1 VFSKDGLLDALKKA
15 LAEGSL
21 DAELGHHLAGERAQ
35 ARAET
40 ARNHRN
46 WHSRWQVG
54 TDSAGRPG
62 GMRPP
67 IDHSGRR
74 GLPGLEPIPNTT
86 AIWAREW
93 RAWWRGRD
101 GR

>member
-54 TDSAGRPG
+54 TDSLVCVRPSIIQ
-62 GMRPP
+62 RDEVCPRQLRSP
-67 IDHSGRR
+67 TRQPSG
-74 GLPGLEPIPNTT
+74 
-86 AIWAREW
+86 A
-93 RAWWRGRD
+93 
-101 GR
+101 